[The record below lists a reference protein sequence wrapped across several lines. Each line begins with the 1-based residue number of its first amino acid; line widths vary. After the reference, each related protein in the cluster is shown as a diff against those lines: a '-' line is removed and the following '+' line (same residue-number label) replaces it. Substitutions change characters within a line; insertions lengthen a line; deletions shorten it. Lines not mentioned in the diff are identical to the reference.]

1 MGLVERFAFWNWPR
15 PSGTPDLT
23 LDLSRPSL
31 AGVRP
36 GEDQTV
42 LARRLGPPASYRHMK
57 RRGLWVYPAWGIT
70 FAAERGRVT
79 GFSATVLG
87 VEGTPPR
94 VFAGQWC
101 PYAGEVVLRGGGA
114 RRPAPHLMPEAVWES
129 LGAPRQ
135 VEEGAEDS
143 VLYYRFGAWGMDV
156 EFLPDG
162 RFTHV
167 SVFVTRHEPR

>member
-1 MGLVERFAFWNWPR
+1 M
-15 PSGTPDLT
+15 
-23 LDLSRPSL
+23 
-31 AGVRP
+31 
-36 GEDQTV
+36 

-70 FAAERGRVT
+70 FETERNRVT

-94 VFAGQWC
+94 IVAGQWRAY
-101 PYAGEVVLRGGGA
+101 PGEVLLRGGGL
-114 RRPAPHLMPEAVWES
+114 RRPADRLTPQAVWEA
-129 LGAPRQ
+129 LGAPQ
-135 VEEGAEDS
+135 QIEEGAEEV
-143 VLYYRFGAWGMDV
+143 VLYYRLGMWGMEV

-167 SVFVTRHEPR
+167 SVFVIRHESRRGRPRKRGAQ